1 MSFILGKKQKM
12 SQVWKGEDVIP
23 VTVIKAEPNRVSLL
37 RTKDKHG
44 YEAVQLELGKHKRE
58 FRTQDPPPKADP
70 PLAESSKLH
79 DSIDVSVLKEG
90 DVVKITATSKGKGF
104 QGVVKRHGFHGG
116 PKSHGQK
123 DRHRAPGSIGV
134 GGVQRVIP
142 GLKMAGRMGGDRI
155 TTKNLR
161 VVEVDKENNLILIQG
176 AVQGNRGSL
185 LKIWKTGEKPFPVKE
200 EKLDE
205 DKKGKKGKKGK

>member
-1 MSFILGKKQKM
+1 MT
-12 SQVWKGEDVIP
+12 QVWKGEDVIP
-23 VTVIKAEPNRVSLL
+23 ATVIKAEPNKVSLF

-58 FRTQDPPPKADP
+58 FRIQAPNSMIHDPSFKIQD
-70 PLAESSKLH
+70 SV
-79 DSIDVSVLKEG
+79 DVSIFKEG
-90 DVVKITATSKGKGF
+90 DLVKITGISKGKGF

-142 GLKMAGRMGGDRI
+142 GLRMAGRMGSEK
-155 TTKNLR
+155 TTTQNLR
-161 VVEVDKENNLILIQG
+161 VVEVDKEKNLILIQG
-176 AVQGNRGSL
+176 AVPGNRGGL
-185 LKIWKTGEKPFPVKE
+185 IEIWKTGEKPWAIKKE
-200 EKLDE
+200 EPKNE
-205 DKKGKKGKKGK
+205 TKKSAKKPKK

>member
-1 MSFILGKKQKM
+1 MFILGKKVKM
-12 SQVWKGEDVIP
+12 SQVWKGEDVFP

-44 YEAVQLELGKHKRE
+44 YEAVQIELGRNKKE
-58 FRTQDPPPKADP
+58 FRSEAGELKVGET
-70 PLAESSKLH
+70 
-79 DSIDVSVLKEG
+79 IDVSIFKEG
-90 DVVKITATSKGKGF
+90 DIVKVTGISKGKGF

-123 DRHRAPGSIGV
+123 DRHRAPGSIGA

-142 GLKMAGRMGGDRI
+142 GLRMAGRMGSDRV

-161 VVEVDKENNLILIQG
+161 VVEVDKDKNLILIQG
-176 AVQGNRGSL
+176 AVPGNRGGL
-185 LKIWKTGEKPFPVKE
+185 LEIWKTGEKPFIIKKE
-200 EKLDE
+200 EQ
-205 DKKGKKGKKGK
+205 KKEGKKNKKK